1 MIDKNNPYIN
11 AGLSFQIILKEKE
24 NQEIYDADNIEIS
37 VGLVTQYLHKV
48 LKVISIKHIGDDLY
62 GLIAQGT
69 NLIGWTK
76 LKDSIKLISKP
87 FDTVRV
93 DLSNF
98 NAPQIN
104 RELGFKVDYNLLFN
118 EKNFSSRALYIY
130 EGEVVE
136 AVFNKGLFAGFVY
149 AKDIDR
155 SIVCNTNTAIKQSTT
170 FYQDSS
176 LNKSITLDLLSESIN
191 CENVK
196 VDLVFTRAQSARIII
211 KKKKYWISIS
221 DFEDITLFNH
231 LENYS
236 YESYTEK
243 ELENLDIITRI
254 EDERNESKVAI
265 TKLIK
270 ENIALQKY
278 KHTNNSGDMDRY
290 EQLYHNLRNSKLGKI
305 QTKYWT
311 WRNRRRS
318 R

>member
-24 NQEIYDADNIEIS
+24 NQEVYDADNIEIS

-211 KKKKYWISIS
+211 KKRNIGLAYQI
-221 DFEDITLFNH
+221 L
-231 LENYS
+231 
-236 YESYTEK
+236 
-243 ELENLDIITRI
+243 RI
-254 EDERNESKVAI
+254 
-265 TKLIK
+265 
-270 ENIALQKY
+270 
-278 KHTNNSGDMDRY
+278 
-290 EQLYHNLRNSKLGKI
+290 
-305 QTKYWT
+305 
-311 WRNRRRS
+311 
-318 R
+318 

>member
-1 MIDKNNPYIN
+1 M
-11 AGLSFQIILKEKE
+11 
-24 NQEIYDADNIEIS
+24 
-37 VGLVTQYLHKV
+37 H
-48 LKVISIKHIGDDLY
+48 
-62 GLIAQGT
+62 
-69 NLIGWTK
+69 
-76 LKDSIKLISKP
+76 
-87 FDTVRV
+87 
-93 DLSNF
+93 
-98 NAPQIN
+98 
-104 RELGFKVDYNLLFN
+104 NLLFN

-278 KHTNNSGDMDRY
+278 KHANNSGDMGRY